1 MENETPYISI
11 YPAYGG
17 YAVRAGEH
25 LHVTADLDHVLRIVE
40 ASLTEIDERDQ
51 TEIEHAISKRSAKRQ

>member
-1 MENETPYISI
+1 MENETPFISI

-17 YAVRAGEH
+17 YAVRAGED
-25 LHVTADLDHVLRIVE
+25 LHCTSDLDHVLRIVH
-40 ASLTEIDERDQ
+40 ASLTEIDEQDA